1 MARLLILPLV
11 LALAACQPVPT
22 VAANPVI
29 PPCLPKGKMALQVKK
44 LFGEQPLI
52 KGIAKDGAYF
62 TIYASGMGWTMTRTV
77 NQKECL
83 WLVGDGMLTIIGY
96 NDKTKEKASA
106 LP

>member
-22 VAANPVI
+22 VAAGPAI
-29 PPCLPKGKMALQVKK
+29 PPCLPTGKMATQVKK
-44 LFGEQPLI
+44 LFGEEPLI
-52 KGIAKDGAYF
+52 QGVAKDGAYF

-83 WLVGDGMLTIIGY
+83 WLVGEGRLTIIGY
-96 NDKTKEKASA
+96 NDGSKESA
-106 LP
+106 DAIR

>member
-1 MARLLILPLV
+1 MRGLFIILVAFLLIS
-11 LALAACQPVPT
+11 CQPVPT
-22 VAANPVI
+22 VAAGPAI
-29 PPCLPKGKMALQVKK
+29 PPCLPTGKMAIQVKK

-52 KGIAKDGAYF
+52 KCIAKDGAYF
-62 TIYASGMGWTMTRTV
+62 TIYASGIGWTMTRTI

-106 LP
+106 VP

>member
-11 LALAACQPVPT
+11 LALISCQPVPT
-22 VAANPVI
+22 VAAGPAI

-44 LFGEQPLI
+44 LFGEEPLI
-52 KGIAKDGAYF
+52 RGVAKDGSYM
-62 TIYASGMGWTMTRTV
+62 TVYASGMGWTMTRTV

>member
-22 VAANPVI
+22 VAAGPAI
-29 PPCLPKGKMALQVKK
+29 PPCLPTGKMAIQVKK

-62 TIYASGMGWTMTRTV
+62 TIYASGIGWTMTRTI

-106 LP
+106 VP